1 MEVFR
6 DLNNLPD
13 FKNAVITIGSFDGVH
28 YGHQK
33 ILHKINK
40 LAQGSMG
47 ESVVITFHPHPRTII
62 YPKAN
67 DLELLSDLT
76 EKINLLKKFGV
87 DHVVVVPFTI
97 EFSQQSPQEYIESFL
112 LKKFNPKYIVI
123 GYDHKFGLNRA
134 GNIDWLREY
143 EKVRDLKVVEIQK
156 QEIEEI
162 TISSTKI
169 RNAIKEGDII
179 SSNQYLNH
187 YYGIRGKVIKGKR
200 LGNTLGYPTANLLLL
215 EPYKLLPRYGVY
227 AVKITLEDMSY
238 KGMMHIGQ
246 NTEKKGFHNIEVNL
260 FDFEGNLYDEILNVE
275 IVDFIRDNQQFESL
289 DLLKVQLAQDKDRS
303 LSILDAV
310 DGSKSITSDI
320 SIVILNYNGLSH
332 LDSYLPFV
340 LYSSRELV
348 NIYVIDNGSTDNS
361 VDYIKEWYPEIKV
374 IKLATN
380 HGFAEGYNRGLAKI
394 NSKYIVILNSD
405 VKVQSY
411 WLDPIFS
418 LMNTDSKIV
427 SVQPT
432 ILSLENNN
440 EYEYAGAAGGFLD
453 KWGYPFC
460 RGRILDTVETIN
472 ESYNSTQ
479 EVFWTS
485 GAAMVTRTKEFK
497 ELGGFDS
504 DFFAHQ
510 EEIDF
515 CWRAKRAG
523 YKCMISSDSRVY
535 HLGGGTLSYG
545 SEQKVFLNFRNN
557 LIMLLKNEK
566 TSTLIY
572 LIPLRL
578 ILDGVAGIKFLFA
591 GKVKT
596 TWAIIKAHFA
606 FYASIPKTLIK
617 RRKIKEL
624 LTRMKH
630 KENVTT
636 GRYPKS
642 IIVKYYLQGKKYF
655 SDLDTL

>member
-33 ILHKINK
+33 ILSKISK
-40 LAQGSMG
+40 LAKECKG
-47 ESVVITFHPHPRTII
+47 ESIVITFHPHPRTVI

-143 EKVRDLKVVEIQK
+143 EKVRDLKIIEIQK

-169 RNAIKEGDII
+169 RKAIKEGDII

-200 LGNTLGYPTANLLLL
+200 LGNTLGYPTANLYLL
-215 EPYKLLPRYGVY
+215 EAQKLLPRHGVY
-227 AVKITLEDMSY
+227 AVKISLEEMSY
-238 KGMMHIGQ
+238 NGMMHIGQ
-246 NTEKKGFHNIEVNL
+246 NTEKKNFDNIEVNL
-260 FDFEGNLYDEILNVE
+260 FDFDGNLYDEILNVE
-275 IVDFIRDNQQFESL
+275 IVDFIRDNQQFDTL
-289 DLLKVQLAQDKDRS
+289 DLLKTQLAKDKERS

-310 DGSKSITSDI
+310 DSSKSIISDI
-320 SIVILNYNGLSH
+320 SIVILNYNGMSH
-332 LDSYLPFV
+332 LDSFLPSV
-340 LYSSRELV
+340 LYSSKELV
-348 NIYVIDNGSTDNS
+348 NIYIIDNGSTDDS
-361 VDYIKEWYPEIKV
+361 VEYIKEWYPEIKI
-374 IKLATN
+374 IKLAAN

-394 NSKYIVILNSD
+394 NSKYVVILNSD
-405 VKVQSY
+405 VEVQPN
-411 WLDPIFS
+411 WLDPIIDM
-418 LMNTDSKIV
+418 MNADSEIV
-427 SVQPT
+427 STQPT
-432 ILSLENNN
+432 ILSLENKKM
-440 EYEYAGAAGGFLD
+440 YEYAGAAGGFID

-460 RGRILDTVETIN
+460 RGRILDTVESIN
-472 ESYNSTQ
+472 KSYEKSM

-485 GAAMVTRTKEFK
+485 GAAMVTRTKIFK
-497 ELGGFDS
+497 DLGGFDS

-523 YKCMISSDSRVY
+523 YKCMVSADSRVY

-557 LIMLLKNEK
+557 LTMLLKNEK
-566 TSTLIY
+566 TATIFY

-578 ILDGVAGIKFLFA
+578 ILDGIAGVKFLVAGNIKS
-591 GKVKT
+591 

-606 FYASIPKTLIK
+606 FYSSILKTMAK
-617 RRKIKEL
+617 RKKIKQM
-624 LTRMKH
+624 LTRMRK
-630 KENVTT
+630 KENSST
-636 GRYPKS
+636 GRYKKS
-642 IIVKYYLQGKKYF
+642 IIIKYYLQGKKHF
-655 SDLDTL
+655 SDLDVF